1 VEAEAES
8 EFDGFV
14 TTHGR
19 RLLHT
24 ARLITGDDGR
34 GEDLLQNALA
44 RTYLNWRRIRNQDPV
59 AYVRRALLNGHTD
72 WWRRKPSHE
81 RPSASPP
88 DRATEQDLAEDHAR
102 RDALLRALRT
112 LTRRERAVIVLR
124 YYEDLSETEI
134 AELLGI
140 APGTV
145 KSTAHRGLGKLRAC
159 PDLTP
164 AEYSEATT

>member
-1 VEAEAES
+1 MEASAES

-14 TTHGR
+14 ATQGR

-24 ARLITGDDGR
+24 ARLIAGDDGR

-59 AYVRRALLNGHTD
+59 GYVRRALLNGRTD

-81 RPSASPP
+81 RPTASPP
-88 DRATEQDLAEDHAR
+88 DWATHQDLAEEHAR

-124 YYEDLSETEI
+124 YYEDLSESEI
-134 AELLGI
+134 ADLLGI

-145 KSTAHRGLGKLRAC
+145 KSTAHRALGKLRTS
-159 PDLTP
+159 PDLMT
-164 AEYSEATT
+164 ADYSEAT